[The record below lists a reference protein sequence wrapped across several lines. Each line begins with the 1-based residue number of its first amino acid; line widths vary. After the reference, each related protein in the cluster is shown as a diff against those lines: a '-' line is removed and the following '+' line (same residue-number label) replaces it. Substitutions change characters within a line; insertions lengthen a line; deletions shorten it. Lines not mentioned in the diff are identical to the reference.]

1 MHNGTRILV
10 LSIAQALAASAAAQ
24 DDGADAAEGTTA
36 QLAEVVVVG
45 SRIRRVDIE
54 TSQPVFVLER
64 EQLLRTGLAS
74 VGDIIQDLTI
84 HGAALN
90 TTVNNGGD
98 GSTRVDLRNLGD
110 GRTLVLVNGRR
121 WSTSLDGG
129 VDLNSIPL
137 AIIERIEVLKD
148 GASAIYGSDAIAG
161 VVNLTTREA
170 YDGLEANAYLGESAE
185 GDGRVET
192 YDFTLGASGER
203 GSVALNASHMTQAPI
218 YAGDRE
224 ISAVPTYGIPADNV
238 FAGASAT
245 TPFGRFGFG
254 ARGICPFDPAGNYPE
269 NGACPRPPGYPNP
282 GFYRSTYDPGTGGYR
297 VFEPTSDGYNF
308 APENYLQT
316 PQERTALY
324 AQGRYDLASRVV
336 FSFDA
341 LYNERRS
348 AQELAPLPFQVG
360 INGLGVNRIVVPASH
375 VYNPFGQDV
384 TGLAL
389 RPGGALRRF
398 EQDAD
403 TFRFS
408 GGFDGNF
415 ELGGRSLAWDLDY
428 VYTDYEIGQTADG
441 LIDPEHLRIALGPS
455 FLGADGV
462 ARCGTVQAPVSD
474 CVPLDP
480 FRGPGAITEAMLDY
494 VYYTAQDTVE
504 STRWN
509 YTANLTGDLVDLPA
523 GPLAFAAGYEY
534 RRESGEALQDAFR
547 TAVDN
552 LDDNSFSG
560 RTSVD
565 EAYLEFSVP
574 LLSDRLMAQV
584 LELSLAGR
592 YSDYESFGD
601 TTNYKAGLRWKPID
615 ALMLRGSWSQGFRAP
630 TVQDLFFPN
639 SPAVVDVEA
648 DPCNEIRN
656 PMPAVQAN
664 CAADGVPGGVYAP
677 ENQSFLVLT
686 GGNAELQPETSTS
699 RTLGLVWNPPWAPG
713 LDLLLDWYDI
723 EIEDAIATPVDLQI
737 LESCAFEGVAESCA
751 RTSRD
756 PVTGDLLRVDSRI
769 LNSGTLSTEGYDFTL
784 RYRLDTGYGR
794 FSLVWDSTYVAEYR
808 FEVPRGAGER
818 SAVGNNFT
826 FEPGF
831 RIRSNLDLAWER
843 GDFGAALGLRYYSP
857 LDEACFGPGNVA
869 FFNGNPEYLALCSS
883 PDVASPTHFGYPE
896 NRLGSRTY
904 ADVQGHWNTPWNG
917 RITLGVQNVG
927 DRDPPVSYAAF
938 ANSFDPAYPIPGRFW
953 YASYSQK
960 F

>member
-1 MHNGTRILV
+1 M
-10 LSIAQALAASAAAQ
+10 
-24 DDGADAAEGTTA
+24 
-36 QLAEVVVVG
+36 
-45 SRIRRVDIE
+45 
-54 TSQPVFVLER
+54 
-64 EQLLRTGLAS
+64 
-74 VGDIIQDLTI
+74 
-84 HGAALN
+84 
-90 TTVNNGGD
+90 
-98 GSTRVDLRNLGD
+98 
-110 GRTLVLVNGRR
+110 LVNGRR

-218 YAGDRE
+218 HAGDRE

-238 FAGASAT
+238 FAGASPT

-254 ARGICPFDPAGNYPE
+254 ARGNCPFDPGGNYPA

-282 GFYRSTYDPGTGGYR
+282 QFYRSTFDPDTGGYR
-297 VFEPTSDGYNF
+297 VFQPTTDGYNF

-316 PQERTALY
+316 PQERSALY
-324 AQGRYDLASRVV
+324 VQGRYDLTDRVV
-336 FSFDA
+336 FAFDA
-341 LYNERRS
+341 IYNERRS

-408 GGFDGNF
+408 GGFDGSF
-415 ELGGRSLAWDLDY
+415 ELGGRSFAWDLDY
-428 VYTDYEIGQTADG
+428 IYTDYEIGQTADG
-441 LIDPEHLRIALGPS
+441 LVDPEHLRIALGPS

-462 ARCGTVQAPVSD
+462 ARCGTVQAPVSG

-494 VYYTAQDTVE
+494 VYYTAQDTVDVHALE
-504 STRWN
+504 LHRQPDRRPGRPARPDRWPSPPATSTD
-509 YTANLTGDLVDLPA
+509 ANPA
-523 GPLAFAAGYEY
+523 
-534 RRESGEALQDAFR
+534 RQLQDAFR

-565 EAYLEFSVP
+565 EAYFEFSVP

-639 SPAVVDVEA
+639 SPAQVDLEA
-648 DPCNEIRN
+648 DPCNAVRD
-656 PMPAVQAN
+656 PTPAVQAN

-677 ENQSFLVLT
+677 EGASFLLLT
-686 GGNAELQPETSTS
+686 GGNAELQPETVDQPHPGPGVESAVGAGP
-699 RTLGLVWNPPWAPG
+699 RPAARLVRHRDRGRHRHAGGPADPR
-713 LDLLLDWYDI
+713 D
-723 EIEDAIATPVDLQI
+723 
-737 LESCAFEGVAESCA
+737 CAFEGVAGILRPHDARSRSPASCA
-751 RTSRD
+751 GGFAH
-756 PVTGDLLRVDSRI
+756 PQLGHA
-769 LNSGTLSTEGYDFTL
+769 
-784 RYRLDTGYGR
+784 LD
-794 FSLVWDSTYVAEYR
+794 
-808 FEVPRGAGER
+808 RG
-818 SAVGNNFT
+818 
-826 FEPGF
+826 
-831 RIRSNLDLAWER
+831 L
-843 GDFGAALGLRYYSP
+843 
-857 LDEACFGPGNVA
+857 
-869 FFNGNPEYLALCSS
+869 
-883 PDVASPTHFGYPE
+883 
-896 NRLGSRTY
+896 
-904 ADVQGHWNTPWNG
+904 
-917 RITLGVQNVG
+917 
-927 DRDPPVSYAAF
+927 
-938 ANSFDPAYPIPGRFW
+938 
-953 YASYSQK
+953 
-960 F
+960 